1 MSIDAKKLAFAGSI
15 LLTTLGRGGAAG
27 AQVGDSAREAAPVRS
42 PARAVRAER
51 AERAPVIDGDDRDAV
66 WRAAMPLGAFRVFD
80 PTEDGEPTLRTEAR
94 LAFDA
99 RHVYVFVRA
108 FDPHPDSI
116 VSRLSR
122 RDVRTPS
129 DQIKVMLDSYHDR
142 RTAYE
147 FAVNPAGVKRD
158 YYAYDDGVEDVTW
171 DAVWDVATRVDSLG
185 WTAEFRIPLSQ
196 LRFPRAGAHTFGVM
210 VTRDVARTNE
220 RYSWPVYRRSRP
232 GLPSQFADV
241 AGFEGLGAS
250 GRLEAMP
257 HVVATNR
264 SATRP
269 DGFARTQRQDLGA
282 DLKVG
287 LGSNLTLDATVN
299 PDFGQVEADPATVNL
314 TAFETFFD
322 ERRPFFQEGTGI
334 FSFGADATRLF
345 YSRRIGRAPQLA
357 ALAPTDADVPGAT
370 TILGAG
376 KLTGRVGNGLSVGAL
391 GAATGRERAGGATV
405 EPAAAY
411 SAARVQQ
418 DLRGGESGI
427 GAMFTGVRRSLDA
440 ADAPY
445 LRDEAYAGGV
455 DLRHRFAGPFGGRY
469 RLAASL
475 AGSVVRG
482 SAQSIARTQ
491 RSAVH
496 YYQRPDA
503 GLTYDSTRTAL
514 GGTALDLSASEVA
527 GTWRF
532 DASYSRLSAGFET
545 NDLGFLSRADMQT
558 ASAGVRAVSSRP
570 RAFWRNANASF
581 DVVTQYTARGT
592 PIASTVELAG
602 YAQFA
607 SGAYLSADL
616 WTDNAGA
623 VYCDRCARGGPALR
637 LSPATSLLINVS
649 RDDRKRVVPYFAAIY
664 TVGDGGRSTLWR
676 VRPLVTL
683 RPASNVNAQ
692 IGARYQRNRDATQ
705 WYANV
710 TSGGTPRWLFARLD
724 QHLLSFLGTLDVT
737 ATPTLSLQLY
747 AEPFVSAG
755 KYDDVRTLA
764 DPRARRYDDRFTP
777 FPRTTEG
784 FNSKQFNSTAV
795 LRWEYRPGSTLFVVW
810 SQGREQLD
818 RDPGSFEAA
827 RDYRNLFGA
836 RPDNTLAVK
845 LAYWIGR

>member
-1 MSIDAKKLAFAGSI
+1 VSFDAKKLALCSI
-15 LLTTLGRGGAAG
+15 ILAALLSAPRATWAQNAA
-27 AQVGDSAREAAPVRS
+27 AARPAPATPAAA
-42 PARAVRAER
+42 PARAAR

-66 WRAAMPLGAFRVFD
+66 WAAATPLGPFRVFD
-80 PTEDGEPTLRTEAR
+80 PTEDGEPALRTEAR
-94 LAFDA
+94 VAFDA

-108 FDPHPDSI
+108 FDPHPDS
-116 VSRLSR
+116 VVARLSR

-129 DQIKVMLDSYHDR
+129 DQIKVMIDSYHDR

-158 YYAYDDGVEDVTW
+158 YYAYDDAVEDVTW
-171 DAVWDVATRVDSLG
+171 DAVWDVATRVDASG

-196 LRFPRAGAHTFGVM
+196 LRFPPGSHTFGVM

-220 RYSWPVYRRSRP
+220 RYSWPLLRRSRP
-232 GLPSQFADV
+232 GIASQFADV
-241 AGFEGLGAS
+241 TGFDGLGAS
-250 GRLEAMP
+250 GRLEVMP
-257 HVVATNR
+257 HVVATNA
-264 SATRP
+264 STVGP
-269 DGFARTQRQDLGA
+269 DGFARTQRQDVGA

-345 YSRRIGRAPQLA
+345 YSRRIGRDPQLA
-357 ALAPTDADVPGAT
+357 GLAPDGAGLPTAT

-376 KLTGRVGNGLSVGAL
+376 KLTGRTAGGVSLGAL
-391 GAATGRERAGGATV
+391 GAATAREGAGGVTV
-405 EPAAAY
+405 EPATTYGVLRAT
-411 SAARVQQ
+411 R
-418 DLRGGESGI
+418 DLRGGESGV
-427 GAMFTGVRRSLDA
+427 GAIVTGVRRTLDA
-440 ADAPY
+440 RTAPY
-445 LRDEAYAGGV
+445 LRRDALAGGV
-455 DLRHRFAGPFGGRY
+455 DARHRFQGPFGGRY

-475 AGSVVRG
+475 AASAVDG
-482 SAQSIARTQ
+482 SAAAIARTQ
-491 RSAVH
+491 RSSVH

-503 GLTYDSTRTAL
+503 GLAYDSTRTSL
-514 GGTALDLSASEVA
+514 GGTALDLSAAEVA
-527 GTWRF
+527 GTWRWE
-532 DASYSRLSAGFET
+532 ASYSRLSPGFET
-545 NDLGFLSRADMQT
+545 NDLGFLSRADDQR
-558 ASAGVRAVSSRP
+558 AYALVRAVSSRP

-581 DVVTQYTARGT
+581 VVADEYTARGLRT
-592 PIASTVELAG
+592 GRTVELTG

-623 VYCDRCARGGPALR
+623 VFCDRCARGGPALR

-649 RDDRKRVVPYFAAIY
+649 RDERKAVVPYFAAIY

-692 IGARYQRNRDATQ
+692 LGARYQRNRDATQ

-710 TSGGTPRWLFARLD
+710 TSNGAPQSLFARLD

-747 AEPFVSAG
+747 AEPFVSSG
-755 KYDDVRTLA
+755 RYDDVRRLA
-764 DPRARRYDDRFTP
+764 SPRARRYDDRFAA
-777 FPRTTEG
+777 FPLATEG

-795 LRWEYRPGSTLFVVW
+795 LRWEYRPGSALFVVW
-810 SQGREQLD
+810 SQGRLQDD

-827 RDYRNLFGA
+827 RDYRNLFAA
-836 RPDNTLAVK
+836 RPDNTIAVK
-845 LAYWIGR
+845 LSYWVGR